1 MSTVLVTGANGFIG
15 KAVCEKLKPFHD
27 VISFDRSVGD
37 ITNYETFRNL
47 DKVEYVFHLAARTF
61 VPNSW
66 SETSDFLKS
75 NIIGTANVL
84 EFCKYN
90 NIPLTFVS
98 AYIYGKP
105 DSLPIKEDALIKP
118 NNPYALSKHM
128 AEQLCSFY
136 AAFHNLDITVIRP
149 FNIYGPGQP
158 NHFLIPKIVNMVK
171 QKVEIELFDLAPK
184 RDYIFIDDVVDVL
197 VKTLELK
204 LPGYNVFNIGSGNSL
219 SVKEVVESIQ
229 SICGTSLPVI
239 SKEIQRKEEL
249 DNVYADISYSL
260 NKLNWTPR
268 TNFVE
273 GIKKM
278 IDA

>member
-1 MSTVLVTGANGFIG
+1 
-15 KAVCEKLKPFHD
+15 
-27 VISFDRSVGD
+27 
-37 ITNYETFRNL
+37 
-47 DKVEYVFHLAARTF
+47 
-61 VPNSW
+61 
-66 SETSDFLKS
+66 
-75 NIIGTANVL
+75 
-84 EFCKYN
+84 
-90 NIPLTFVS
+90 LTFVS